1 MSEHSVQ
8 IEFTWPWTMLPLECA
23 DEWIEFIRA
32 QIGPGHP
39 LFEKAI
45 FPSARR
51 EDEDTILVENDDDDT
66 YVLLTFGRKMTIRR
80 KRMPFTEVI
89 DTRGELVQRLQ
100 HDHEVAMAEIM
111 EKKRA
116 NM

>member
-1 MSEHSVQ
+1 
-8 IEFTWPWTMLPLECA
+8 MLPLECA
-23 DEWIEFIRA
+23 DEWIDFIRE

-51 EDEDTILVENDDDDT
+51 EDENTILVENDDDDT
-66 YVLLTFGRKMTIRR
+66 YVLLSFDRKMTIRR

-89 DTRGELVQRLQ
+89 DSRGDLAQRLQ
-100 HDHEVAMAEIM
+100 HDHEVAMAKIT
-111 EKKRA
+111 EKERP